1 MKINGFEFEDDLADV
16 NIKVD
21 DKVFRCHQVI
31 LASRSEYFKT
41 RLSRMEDFLEG
52 KDGLPDYNL
61 PLVNELDLSMEAF
74 EKMIE
79 YMFTDGLKDINPE
92 QAKEMFDA
100 ASRYLLFPLK
110 RAVADALLPHL
121 QTLQNVGRMVW

>member
-31 LASRSEYFKT
+31 LASTSEYFKT

-61 PLVNELDLSMEAF
+61 PLVNEHDLSMEAF

-79 YMFTDGLKDINPE
+79 YMLKKCLMLLQDTYYFLLN
-92 QAKEMFDA
+92 ARLLMLY
-100 ASRYLLFPLK
+100 YLIYK
-110 RAVADALLPHL
+110 WSLLHNYA
-121 QTLQNVGRMVW
+121 TG